1 VLRTVTFT
9 LLALVA
15 FASNSLLTRSAL
27 GTGAIDAGTFTA
39 IRLLAGAAM
48 LVAIVRI
55 RDGGWTALRGG
66 GAAAGGGSAASHRD
80 GRGARRTRREEG
92 EYREYSTDEQRRA
105 PGCIARRMQR
115 DFRHRLLGP
124 ATLFAY
130 AVPFSLAYVRIG
142 AAVGALVLFGVVQ
155 LTMVGYG
162 LATGERPSLRTWA
175 GLALATGG
183 LVLLTAPAATRTEHP
198 DGVGVALMAIAGAAW
213 AVYTLAGRSSLEPVA
228 GNARNFLWS
237 SPLAL
242 LVVLATPGQI
252 TASTRGVLLALVSG
266 GVTSG
271 LGYVLWYRALPRLSV
286 TQAAIAQVGVPII
299 AAAGGVALLGEPLTV
314 RLVLAGAAVLGGI
327 GLLVSRRLRR

>member
-1 VLRTVTFT
+1 MLRTVTFT

-27 GTGAIDAGTFTA
+27 GTGAIDAATFTA

-48 LVAIVRI
+48 LVAMVRV

-66 GAAAGGGSAASHRD
+66 GA
-80 GRGARRTRREEG
+80 
-92 EYREYSTDEQRRA
+92 
-105 PGCIARRMQR
+105 
-115 DFRHRLLGP
+115 LGP
-124 ATLFAY
+124 AILFAY

-242 LVVLATPGQI
+242 LVVLVTPGQI

-266 GVTSG
+266 AVTSG

-299 AAAGGVALLGEPLTV
+299 AAAGGVAVLGEPLTV

>member
-27 GTGAIDAGTFTA
+27 GTGAIDAATFTA

-48 LVAIVRI
+48 LVAMVRV

-66 GAAAGGGSAASHRD
+66 GA
-80 GRGARRTRREEG
+80 
-92 EYREYSTDEQRRA
+92 
-105 PGCIARRMQR
+105 
-115 DFRHRLLGP
+115 LGP
-124 ATLFAY
+124 AILFAY

-242 LVVLATPGQI
+242 LVVLVTPGQI

-266 GVTSG
+266 AVTSG

-299 AAAGGVALLGEPLTV
+299 AAAGGVAVLGEPLTV

>member
-27 GTGAIDAGTFTA
+27 GTGAIDAATFTA

-48 LVAIVRI
+48 LVAMVRV

-66 GAAAGGGSAASHRD
+66 GA
-80 GRGARRTRREEG
+80 
-92 EYREYSTDEQRRA
+92 
-105 PGCIARRMQR
+105 
-115 DFRHRLLGP
+115 LGP
-124 ATLFAY
+124 AILFAY

-183 LVLLTAPAATRTEHP
+183 LVLLTAPAATRIEHP

-213 AVYTLAGRSSLEPVA
+213 AVYTLAGRSSVEPVA

-299 AAAGGVALLGEPLTV
+299 AAAGGVALLREPLTV

>member
-27 GTGAIDAGTFTA
+27 GTGAIDAATFTA

-48 LVAIVRI
+48 LVAMVRV

-66 GAAAGGGSAASHRD
+66 GA
-80 GRGARRTRREEG
+80 
-92 EYREYSTDEQRRA
+92 
-105 PGCIARRMQR
+105 
-115 DFRHRLLGP
+115 LGP
-124 ATLFAY
+124 AILFAY

-242 LVVLATPGQI
+242 LVVLVTPGQI

-299 AAAGGVALLGEPLTV
+299 AAAGGVAVLGEPLTV